1 MNTVRR
7 ILYTSLPSF
16 LFTVRSDSDHIFQ
29 RVPSSFL
36 STFCQMDMSI
46 PLEGHYLLLFNV
58 QTFMTIFFAAD
69 KHALRN
75 VDLTVRSDVT
85 LPSGESATPC
95 CRIHVIS
102 SSLSLS
108 LPISYCQIWQGPCP
122 ESSFP
127 TVRSV
132 YAISRLMHLMHR
144 TIRYILIVHG
154 FPYVDLPVHGK
165 CHVQEI
171 TIAPKSGSGWLLVS
185 PVQAEEEGYTYQ
197 HYYGDQQEQE
207 YNADY
212 KYVMGLAPILQYTWS
227 YFSIYNFY
235 LFLSLISFKG
245 TVSSV

>member
-1 MNTVRR
+1 
-7 ILYTSLPSF
+7 
-16 LFTVRSDSDHIFQ
+16 
-29 RVPSSFL
+29 
-36 STFCQMDMSI
+36 MSI

-144 TIRYILIVHG
+144 TIRYIFNCPWFLCWPACAREVPRAGNNHRAKKRKWLTVGEPCSGGGGRVHLPALLRG
-154 FPYVDLPVHGK
+154 PAGAGVQRRLQVRHGASPY
-165 CHVQEI
+165 
-171 TIAPKSGSGWLLVS
+171 S
-185 PVQAEEEGYTYQ
+185 
-197 HYYGDQQEQE
+197 
-207 YNADY
+207 
-212 KYVMGLAPILQYTWS
+212 
-227 YFSIYNFY
+227 SIYLE
-235 LFLSLISFKG
+235 LF
-245 TVSSV
+245 